1 MVIFRFLLN
10 QFIFSKN
17 HLMQFYFNGILI
29 YNFGIKVCRQ
39 MEDIN
44 IRIAQ
49 QVRELRLAR
58 GYTLDVLA
66 TRCQVS
72 RSAISLIERGEAS
85 PTAVVLE
92 KLANGLGVPLTQ
104 LFDIPQNNQ
113 SPQPMVRRTQ
123 QSEWKDPETGYIR
136 RQVSPPNWKSP
147 FQIVEIEFPPQS
159 RITYEISETSKVVQ
173 QQLWVVEG
181 EIDIQLGDSSYALS
195 TGDCLAMQLNQP
207 VIYSNNSSQVARYI
221 LVVSNQLVSAVKESL

>member
-1 MVIFRFLLN
+1 
-10 QFIFSKN
+10 
-17 HLMQFYFNGILI
+17 
-29 YNFGIKVCRQ
+29 

-49 QVRELRLAR
+49 QVREIRLAR

-66 TRCQVS
+66 SRCQVS

-104 LFDIPQNNQ
+104 LFDSPQNTQ

-147 FQIVEIEFPPQS
+147 FQIVEIEFPAQS
-159 RITYEISETSKVVQ
+159 RVTYETSTNSKVVLQ
-173 QQLWVVEG
+173 QIWVIEG
-181 EIDIQLGDSSYALS
+181 QIDIQLGENFYALQE
-195 TGDCLAMQLNQP
+195 GDCLAMQLDQP
-207 VIYSNNSSQVARYI
+207 IIYSNPSSKAARYI
-221 LVVSNQLVSAVKESL
+221 LVVCNELVSILKEYS

>member
-1 MVIFRFLLN
+1 
-10 QFIFSKN
+10 
-17 HLMQFYFNGILI
+17 
-29 YNFGIKVCRQ
+29 

-113 SPQPMVRRTQ
+113 SPLPMVRRTQ

-181 EIDIQLGDSSYALS
+181 ELDIQLGDSSYALS

-221 LVVSNQLVSAVKESL
+221 LVVSNQLVSVVKESL

>member
-1 MVIFRFLLN
+1 
-10 QFIFSKN
+10 
-17 HLMQFYFNGILI
+17 
-29 YNFGIKVCRQ
+29 

-49 QVRELRLAR
+49 QVREIRLAR
-58 GYTLDVLA
+58 GYTLDILA
-66 TRCQVS
+66 SRCQVS

-104 LFDIPQNNQ
+104 LFDSPQNTQ

-123 QSEWKDPETGYIR
+123 QAEWKDPETGYIR

-147 FQIVEIEFPPQS
+147 FQIVEIEFPAQS
-159 RITYEISETSKVVQ
+159 RVTYETSANSKVVLQ
-173 QQLWVVEG
+173 QIWVIEG
-181 EIDIQLGDSSYALS
+181 QIGIQLGENFYALQE
-195 TGDCLAMQLNQP
+195 GDCLAMQLDQP
-207 VIYSNNSSQVARYI
+207 IIYSNPSSKAARYI
-221 LVVSNQLVSAVKESL
+221 LVVCNELVSILKESS

>member
-1 MVIFRFLLN
+1 
-10 QFIFSKN
+10 
-17 HLMQFYFNGILI
+17 
-29 YNFGIKVCRQ
+29 

-104 LFDIPQNNQ
+104 LFDIPQNTQ

-147 FQIVEIEFPPQS
+147 FQIVEIEFPAQS
-159 RITYEISETSKVVQ
+159 RVTYETSANSKVVLQ
-173 QQLWVVEG
+173 QIWVIEG
-181 EIDIQLGDSSYALS
+181 LIDIQLGENFYALQE
-195 TGDCLAMQLNQP
+195 GDCLAMQLDQP
-207 VIYSNNSSQVARYI
+207 IIYSNPSSKAARYI
-221 LVVSNQLVSAVKESL
+221 LVVCNELVSILKESS

>member
-1 MVIFRFLLN
+1 
-10 QFIFSKN
+10 
-17 HLMQFYFNGILI
+17 
-29 YNFGIKVCRQ
+29 

-66 TRCQVS
+66 SRCQVS

-104 LFDIPQNNQ
+104 LFDSPQNTQ

-123 QSEWKDPETGYIR
+123 QAEWKDPETGYIR

-147 FQIVEIEFPPQS
+147 FQIVEIEFPAQS
-159 RITYEISETSKVVQ
+159 RVTYETSTNSKVVLQ
-173 QQLWVVEG
+173 QIWVIEG
-181 EIDIQLGDSSYALS
+181 QIDIQLGENFYALQE
-195 TGDCLAMQLNQP
+195 GDCLAMQLDQP
-207 VIYSNNSSQVARYI
+207 IIYSNPSSKAARYI
-221 LVVSNQLVSAVKESL
+221 LVVCNELVSILKESS

>member
-1 MVIFRFLLN
+1 
-10 QFIFSKN
+10 
-17 HLMQFYFNGILI
+17 
-29 YNFGIKVCRQ
+29 

-58 GYTLDVLA
+58 GYTLDILA

-113 SPQPMVRRTQ
+113 SPLPMVRRTQ
-123 QSEWKDPETGYIR
+123 QSEWKDPETSYIR

>member
-1 MVIFRFLLN
+1 
-10 QFIFSKN
+10 
-17 HLMQFYFNGILI
+17 
-29 YNFGIKVCRQ
+29 

-136 RQVSPPNWKSP
+136 RTVSPPNLKLP
-147 FQIVEIEFPPQS
+147 FQIVEIEFPPHA
-159 RITYEISETSKVVQ
+159 RITYEISESSKVVQ

-181 EIDIQLGDSSYALS
+181 QIDIQLGKNSYALGE
-195 TGDCLAMQLNQP
+195 GDCLAMQLDQP
-207 VIYSNNSSQVARYI
+207 VIYSNNSSQVAHYI
-221 LVVSNQLVSAVKESL
+221 LVVSNQLVSALKESS

>member
-1 MVIFRFLLN
+1 
-10 QFIFSKN
+10 
-17 HLMQFYFNGILI
+17 
-29 YNFGIKVCRQ
+29 

-49 QVRELRLAR
+49 QVREIRLAR
-58 GYTLDVLA
+58 GYTLDILA
-66 TRCQVS
+66 SRCQVS

-104 LFDIPQNNQ
+104 LFDSPQNTQ

-123 QSEWKDPETGYIR
+123 QAEWKDPETGYIR

-147 FQIVEIEFPPQS
+147 FQIVEIEFPAQY
-159 RITYEISETSKVVQ
+159 RVTYETSTNSKVVLQ
-173 QQLWVVEG
+173 QIWVIEG
-181 EIDIQLGDSSYALS
+181 QIDIQLGENFYALQE
-195 TGDCLAMQLNQP
+195 GDCLAMQLDQP
-207 VIYSNNSSQVARYI
+207 IIYSNPSSKAARYI
-221 LVVSNQLVSAVKESL
+221 LVVCNELVSILKESS

>member
-1 MVIFRFLLN
+1 
-10 QFIFSKN
+10 
-17 HLMQFYFNGILI
+17 
-29 YNFGIKVCRQ
+29 

-49 QVRELRLAR
+49 QVREIRLAR
-58 GYTLDVLA
+58 GYTLDILA
-66 TRCQVS
+66 SRCQVS

-104 LFDIPQNNQ
+104 LFDSPQNTQ

-123 QSEWKDPETGYIR
+123 QADWKDPETGYIR

-147 FQIVEIEFPPQS
+147 FQIVEIEFPALS
-159 RITYEISETSKVVQ
+159 RVTYETSTNSKVVLQ
-173 QQLWVVEG
+173 QIWVIEG
-181 EIDIQLGDSSYALS
+181 QIDIQLGENFYALQE
-195 TGDCLAMQLNQP
+195 GDCLAMQLDQP
-207 VIYSNNSSQVARYI
+207 IIYSNPSSKAARYI
-221 LVVSNQLVSAVKESL
+221 LVVCNELVSILKESS

>member
-1 MVIFRFLLN
+1 
-10 QFIFSKN
+10 
-17 HLMQFYFNGILI
+17 
-29 YNFGIKVCRQ
+29 

-123 QSEWKDPETGYIR
+123 QLEWKDPETGYIR

-221 LVVSNQLVSAVKESL
+221 LVVSNQLVSVVKESL

>member
-1 MVIFRFLLN
+1 
-10 QFIFSKN
+10 
-17 HLMQFYFNGILI
+17 
-29 YNFGIKVCRQ
+29 

-49 QVRELRLAR
+49 QVRELRLSR

-92 KLANGLGVPLTQ
+92 KLANGLDVPLTQ
-104 LFDIPQNNQ
+104 LFANQQDDQ
-113 SPQPMVRRTQ
+113 SPEPIVRRSQ

-136 RQVSPPNWKSP
+136 RQISPPNWKSP
-147 FQIVEIEFPPQS
+147 FQIVEIEFPAES

-181 EIDIQLGDSSYALS
+181 KIDIQLGESSYALS

-221 LVVSNQLVSAVKESL
+221 LVVSSQLVSAVKESL

>member
-1 MVIFRFLLN
+1 
-10 QFIFSKN
+10 
-17 HLMQFYFNGILI
+17 
-29 YNFGIKVCRQ
+29 

-49 QVRELRLAR
+49 QVREIRLAR

-66 TRCQVS
+66 SRCQVS

-104 LFDIPQNNQ
+104 LFDSPQNTQ
-113 SPQPMVRRTQ
+113 PPQPMVRRNQ
-123 QSEWKDPETGYIR
+123 QSQWKDPETGYIR

-147 FQIVEIEFPPQS
+147 FQIVEIEFPAQS
-159 RITYEISETSKVVQ
+159 RVTYETSVNSKVVLQ
-173 QQLWVVEG
+173 QIWVIEG
-181 EIDIQLGDSSYALS
+181 QIDIQLGENFYALQE
-195 TGDCLAMQLNQP
+195 GDCLAMQLGQP
-207 VIYSNNSSQVARYI
+207 IIYSNPSSKTARYI
-221 LVVSNQLVSAVKESL
+221 LVVCNELVSVLKESS

>member
-1 MVIFRFLLN
+1 
-10 QFIFSKN
+10 
-17 HLMQFYFNGILI
+17 
-29 YNFGIKVCRQ
+29 

-181 EIDIQLGDSSYALS
+181 EIDIQLGNSSYALS
-195 TGDCLAMQLNQP
+195 AGDCLAMQLNQP

-221 LVVSNQLVSAVKESL
+221 LVVSNQLVSVVKESL

>member
-1 MVIFRFLLN
+1 
-10 QFIFSKN
+10 
-17 HLMQFYFNGILI
+17 
-29 YNFGIKVCRQ
+29 

-92 KLANGLGVPLTQ
+92 KLANGLSVPLTQ

-113 SPQPMVRRTQ
+113 SPQPLIRRTQ

-147 FQIVEIEFPPQS
+147 FQIVEIEFPPKS

-221 LVVSNQLVSAVKESL
+221 LVVSNQLVSVVKESL

>member
-1 MVIFRFLLN
+1 
-10 QFIFSKN
+10 
-17 HLMQFYFNGILI
+17 
-29 YNFGIKVCRQ
+29 

-49 QVRELRLAR
+49 QVREIRLAR
-58 GYTLDVLA
+58 GYTLDILA
-66 TRCQVS
+66 SRCQVS

-104 LFDIPQNNQ
+104 LFDSPQNTQ

-123 QSEWKDPETGYIR
+123 QAEWKDPETGYIR

-147 FQIVEIEFPPQS
+147 FQIVEIEFPAWS
-159 RITYEISETSKVVQ
+159 RVTYETSANSKVVLQ
-173 QQLWVVEG
+173 QIWMIEG
-181 EIDIQLGDSSYALS
+181 QIDIQLGENFYALQE
-195 TGDCLAMQLNQP
+195 GDCLAMQLDQP
-207 VIYSNNSSQVARYI
+207 IIYSNPSSKAARYI
-221 LVVSNQLVSAVKESL
+221 LVVCNELVSILKESS

>member
-1 MVIFRFLLN
+1 
-10 QFIFSKN
+10 
-17 HLMQFYFNGILI
+17 
-29 YNFGIKVCRQ
+29 

-66 TRCQVS
+66 TQCQVS

-159 RITYEISETSKVVQ
+159 RITYEISETSKVVP

>member
-1 MVIFRFLLN
+1 
-10 QFIFSKN
+10 
-17 HLMQFYFNGILI
+17 
-29 YNFGIKVCRQ
+29 

-49 QVRELRLAR
+49 QVREIRLAR

-66 TRCQVS
+66 SRCQVS

-104 LFDIPQNNQ
+104 LFDSPQNTQ

-147 FQIVEIEFPPQS
+147 FQIVEIEFPAQS
-159 RITYEISETSKVVQ
+159 RVTYETSTNSKVVLQ
-173 QQLWVVEG
+173 QIWVIEG
-181 EIDIQLGDSSYALS
+181 QIDIQLGENFYALQE
-195 TGDCLAMQLNQP
+195 GDCLAMQLDQP
-207 VIYSNNSSQVARYI
+207 IIYSNPSSKAARYI
-221 LVVSNQLVSAVKESL
+221 LVVCNELISILKESS

>member
-1 MVIFRFLLN
+1 
-10 QFIFSKN
+10 
-17 HLMQFYFNGILI
+17 
-29 YNFGIKVCRQ
+29 

-49 QVRELRLAR
+49 QVRELRLLR

-66 TRCQVS
+66 SRCQVS

-104 LFDIPQNNQ
+104 LFAISQNNQ
-113 SPQPMVRRTQ
+113 SPQPIVRRIQ

-147 FQIVEIEFPPQS
+147 FQIVEIEFPAQS
-159 RITYEISETSKVVQ
+159 RVTYETSTNSKVVLQ
-173 QQLWVVEG
+173 QIWVIEG
-181 EIDIQLGDSSYALS
+181 QIDIQLGENFYALQE
-195 TGDCLAMQLNQP
+195 GDCLAMQLDQP
-207 VIYSNNSSQVARYI
+207 IIYSNPSSKAARYI
-221 LVVSNQLVSAVKESL
+221 LVVCNELVSILKESS

>member
-1 MVIFRFLLN
+1 
-10 QFIFSKN
+10 
-17 HLMQFYFNGILI
+17 
-29 YNFGIKVCRQ
+29 

-104 LFDIPQNNQ
+104 LFANQQGNQ
-113 SPQPMVRRTQ
+113 SPQPIVLRSQ

-136 RQVSPPNWKSP
+136 RQISPPDWKSP
-147 FQIVEIEFPPQS
+147 FQIVEIEFPPHS

-181 EIDIQLGDSSYALS
+181 KIDIQLGESFYALS

-221 LVVSNQLVSAVKESL
+221 LVVSSQLVSAVKESL

>member
-1 MVIFRFLLN
+1 
-10 QFIFSKN
+10 
-17 HLMQFYFNGILI
+17 
-29 YNFGIKVCRQ
+29 

-49 QVRELRLAR
+49 QVREIRLAR

-66 TRCQVS
+66 SRCQVS

-104 LFDIPQNNQ
+104 LFDSPQNTQ

-123 QSEWKDPETGYIR
+123 QAEWKDPETGYIR

-147 FQIVEIEFPPQS
+147 FQIVEIEFPAWS
-159 RITYEISETSKVVQ
+159 RVTYETSANSKVVLQ
-173 QQLWVVEG
+173 QIWMIEG
-181 EIDIQLGDSSYALS
+181 QIAIQLGENFYALQE
-195 TGDCLAMQLNQP
+195 GDCLAMQLDQP
-207 VIYSNNSSQVARYI
+207 IIYSNPSSKAARYI
-221 LVVSNQLVSAVKESL
+221 LVVCNELVSILKESS

>member
-1 MVIFRFLLN
+1 
-10 QFIFSKN
+10 
-17 HLMQFYFNGILI
+17 
-29 YNFGIKVCRQ
+29 

-58 GYTLDVLA
+58 GYTLDILA

-181 EIDIQLGDSSYALS
+181 GIDIQLGDSSYALS

>member
-1 MVIFRFLLN
+1 
-10 QFIFSKN
+10 
-17 HLMQFYFNGILI
+17 
-29 YNFGIKVCRQ
+29 

-49 QVRELRLAR
+49 QVREIRLAR

-66 TRCQVS
+66 SRCQVS

-104 LFDIPQNNQ
+104 LFDPPQNTQ
-113 SPQPMVRRTQ
+113 SPPPMVRRTQ
-123 QSEWKDPETGYIR
+123 QAEWKDPETGYIR

-147 FQIVEIEFPPQS
+147 FQIVEIEFPAQS
-159 RITYEISETSKVVQ
+159 RVTYETSANSKVVLQ
-173 QQLWVVEG
+173 QIWVIEG
-181 EIDIQLGDSSYALS
+181 QIDIQLGENFYALQE
-195 TGDCLAMQLNQP
+195 GDCLAMQLDQP
-207 VIYSNNSSQVARYI
+207 IIYSNPSSKAARYI
-221 LVVSNQLVSAVKESL
+221 LVVCNELVSILKESS

>member
-1 MVIFRFLLN
+1 
-10 QFIFSKN
+10 
-17 HLMQFYFNGILI
+17 
-29 YNFGIKVCRQ
+29 

-104 LFDIPQNNQ
+104 LLDIPQNNQ
-113 SPQPMVRRTQ
+113 SPLPMVRRTQ

>member
-1 MVIFRFLLN
+1 
-10 QFIFSKN
+10 
-17 HLMQFYFNGILI
+17 
-29 YNFGIKVCRQ
+29 

-49 QVRELRLAR
+49 QVREIRLAR

-66 TRCQVS
+66 SRCQVS

-104 LFDIPQNNQ
+104 LFDSPQNTQ

-123 QSEWKDPETGYIR
+123 QAEWKDPETGYIR

-147 FQIVEIEFPPQS
+147 FQIVEIEFPAQS
-159 RITYEISETSKVVQ
+159 RVTYETSTNSKVVLQ
-173 QQLWVVEG
+173 QIWVIEG
-181 EIDIQLGDSSYALS
+181 QIDIQLGENFYALQK
-195 TGDCLAMQLNQP
+195 GDCLAMQLDQP
-207 VIYSNNSSQVARYI
+207 IIYSNPSSKAARYI
-221 LVVSNQLVSAVKESL
+221 LVVCNELVSILKESS

>member
-1 MVIFRFLLN
+1 
-10 QFIFSKN
+10 
-17 HLMQFYFNGILI
+17 
-29 YNFGIKVCRQ
+29 

-58 GYTLDVLA
+58 GYTLDILA

-113 SPQPMVRRTQ
+113 SPQPLIRRTQ